1 MGRKGVFNYF
11 GNGKIRS
18 EAKLYAFAR
27 ESYIY
32 SGNAKHLCVNAT
44 ALSETEFCHISHF
57 SHLRVLLGSVHITLT
72 RVKYILQKAVFEK

>member
-1 MGRKGVFNYF
+1 MGRKSVFNYF

-18 EAKLYAFAR
+18 EAKLYACAR

-44 ALSETEFCHISHF
+44 ALSET
-57 SHLRVLLGSVHITLT
+57 
-72 RVKYILQKAVFEK
+72 

>member
-1 MGRKGVFNYF
+1 MGRKSVFNYF

-32 SGNAKHLCVNAT
+32 SGKHLCVNAT
-44 ALSETEFCHISHF
+44 ALSET
-57 SHLRVLLGSVHITLT
+57 
-72 RVKYILQKAVFEK
+72 